1 MATVLSLQEVR
12 AQQLDKFYTKREVA
26 KECLDSLEARWP
38 WGRWD
43 LVVEPSAGNGS
54 FYLQI
59 PTQKKVGL
67 DLAPDHPQIQTA
79 DFFTW
84 RPSASAENL
93 LVVGN
98 PPFGRVS
105 SLAVRF
111 FSHAAEFA
119 SVIAFIVPRTFRR
132 ISVQEKLPRLFHLVF
147 DKDIPL
153 RPCAFQPAMNVK
165 CCWQIWERRS
175 VERVPQVL
183 ATTHP
188 HWEFLEGAEGAELA
202 IRAYGGKCG
211 ELRFR
216 TAEGFSAL
224 AVRSWHWIRPRG
236 LSAEELGQRFSA
248 LDYSCS
254 EDTARQNSIG
264 RGELIRLYQE
274 KYG

>member
-1 MATVLSLQEVR
+1 MATASLQQVR
-12 AQQLDKFYTKREVA
+12 AQQLDKFYTKPSIA
-26 KECLDSLEARWP
+26 KQCLESLGARWP
-38 WGRWD
+38 WSRWD

-59 PTQKKVGL
+59 PTQKKVGV

-84 RPSASAENL
+84 SPPPGTQNC

-105 SLAVRF
+105 SLAIRF
-111 FSHAAEFA
+111 FCHAAEFA

-132 ISVQEKLPRLFHLVF
+132 ISVQEKLPRTFHLVL
-147 DKDIPL
+147 DTSIPVK
-153 RPCAFQPAMNVK
+153 PCAFQPAMNVK
-165 CCWQIWERRS
+165 CCWQVWERRQE
-175 VERVPQVL
+175 ERVPRIL
-183 ATTHP
+183 ETTHP
-188 HWEFLEGAEGAELA
+188 HWEFLEGAEGASLA

-211 ELRFR
+211 ELRWGNS
-216 TAEGFSAL
+216 EGFSAL
-224 AVRSWHWIRPRG
+224 APRSWHWIRPQG
-236 LSAEELGQRFSA
+236 VSAEELGQRFSA

-264 RGELIRLYQE
+264 RGDLVRLYSE
-274 KYG
+274 KYE